1 MIQNRKSTPADKN
14 GQFDHDAAVRMIGKI
29 ISFLRNLMTETLAK
43 RLVSIVLIAVG
54 IPNGRVTELTGL
66 CDRSVRELRKKIK
79 DGNADDGLFHA
90 GGGGGKGKLKD
101 LEELVI
107 EKIET
112 NNYHTQQEIADMVY
126 DEYGIRVHR
135 TVVGKLLKKT
145 ASNG

>member
-1 MIQNRKSTPADKN
+1 MPADKS
-14 GQFDHDAAVRMIGKI
+14 GQLDYDMAVRMTGKI

-43 RLVSIVLIAVG
+43 RIVSIVLIAAGVS
-54 IPNGRVTELTGL
+54 NDRVTELAGL
-66 CDRSVRELRKKIK
+66 CDRSVRELRKRIR
-79 DGNADDGLFHA
+79 DGNADDGLFHV
-90 GGGGGKGKLKD
+90 GGGGCKGKLKD
-101 LEELVI
+101 IENLII

-145 ASNG
+145 KSNG